1 MVPALRKILIIN
13 PNSTRSMTNALKP
26 LVDSLG
32 YSSTQHTYFTAPSGP
47 TSINSEDDA
56 AESARHCLEP
66 LLPLLETHDAFLV
79 CCYSAHPLVGQ
90 LKARPEIAGRRKP
103 VTGIFEASISSSLQ
117 AIGPGERFGIVS
129 TGKVWEATLREA
141 VDNYLGVEDNT
152 EGSAAFAGV
161 QTTGL
166 NATEL
171 HDTSPVEVRSRMKKA
186 VARLLM
192 DDAGGPV
199 GAVCLGCAGMAGFD
213 DMVREA
219 AIETLGHGQGSK
231 VRIVD
236 GVVAGVTWL
245 EGALRSGMSNLVIR
259 KHTMATT
266 ETKTKTFKSHPIE
279 SWDDGMSPIYTH
291 LHPLLLL
298 GLFYYQFPSLVEKPV
313 DTLPQTALG
322 VATLQLVY
330 LCICIPGS
338 NQAQLPQRGKKKGKM
353 TQNHQGDTGIG
364 AKLVPGILSLILAV
378 TLGAPLIAIV
388 LILFGA
394 PLTTHQAHTLYC
406 GLHISLLAAYPLFY
420 VHGVDAAKWIE
431 VGALAAP
438 IDEVFGATVG
448 TLIGAWVG
456 AIPIP
461 LDWDREWQKWPVTI
475 LAGAYIGYA
484 VGKVVGGSLL
494 KGSKIKIA

>member
-47 TSINSEDDA
+47 ASINNEDDA

-103 VTGIFEASISSSLQ
+103 VTGIFEASVSSSLQ

-171 HDTSPVEVRSRMKKA
+171 HDTSPVEVRNRMKKA

-245 EGALRSGMSNLVIR
+245 EGALRSGM
-259 KHTMATT
+259 
-266 ETKTKTFKSHPIE
+266 
-279 SWDDGMSPIYTH
+279 
-291 LHPLLLL
+291 
-298 GLFYYQFPSLVEKPV
+298 
-313 DTLPQTALG
+313 
-322 VATLQLVY
+322 
-330 LCICIPGS
+330 
-338 NQAQLPQRGKKKGKM
+338 
-353 TQNHQGDTGIG
+353 
-364 AKLVPGILSLILAV
+364 
-378 TLGAPLIAIV
+378 
-388 LILFGA
+388 
-394 PLTTHQAHTLYC
+394 
-406 GLHISLLAAYPLFY
+406 
-420 VHGVDAAKWIE
+420 
-431 VGALAAP
+431 
-438 IDEVFGATVG
+438 
-448 TLIGAWVG
+448 
-456 AIPIP
+456 
-461 LDWDREWQKWPVTI
+461 
-475 LAGAYIGYA
+475 
-484 VGKVVGGSLL
+484 
-494 KGSKIKIA
+494 

>member
-1 MVPALRKILIIN
+1 MVIATFKRIIYIRLFRAVRNTRISPIGMYLAYKGTGLGDEPYNGNARPTDIVGNPKNVRSVTAEVGHVAELMRMQEETQLHSSQLPSHSSLYLSGVFRSHPLLKSTSRKSGCRNSGDVRLEPKRSVFAASWSFISTLPLTLHFFSKAIVTNDKMVPALRKILIIN

-47 TSINSEDDA
+47 ASINNEDDA

-90 LKARPEIAGRRKP
+90 LKARPEVAGRRKP

-186 VARLLM
+186 VATLLM

-245 EGALRSGMSNLVIR
+245 EGALRSGILPTCMEDASNV
-259 KHTMATT
+259 
-266 ETKTKTFKSHPIE
+266 S
-279 SWDDGMSPIYTH
+279 D
-291 LHPLLLL
+291 
-298 GLFYYQFPSLVEKPV
+298 V
-313 DTLPQTALG
+313 
-322 VATLQLVY
+322 
-330 LCICIPGS
+330 
-338 NQAQLPQRGKKKGKM
+338 
-353 TQNHQGDTGIG
+353 
-364 AKLVPGILSLILAV
+364 
-378 TLGAPLIAIV
+378 
-388 LILFGA
+388 
-394 PLTTHQAHTLYC
+394 
-406 GLHISLLAAYPLFY
+406 
-420 VHGVDAAKWIE
+420 
-431 VGALAAP
+431 
-438 IDEVFGATVG
+438 
-448 TLIGAWVG
+448 
-456 AIPIP
+456 
-461 LDWDREWQKWPVTI
+461 
-475 LAGAYIGYA
+475 YIGLCSER
-484 VGKVVGGSLL
+484 G
-494 KGSKIKIA
+494 

>member
-47 TSINSEDDA
+47 ASINNEDDA

-103 VTGIFEASISSSLQ
+103 VTGIFEASVSSSLQ

-129 TGKVWEATLREA
+129 TGKVWEGTLREA

-171 HDTSPVEVRSRMKKA
+171 HELSPVSVRSRMKKA
-186 VARLLM
+186 VARLLI

-213 DMVREA
+213 DIVREA

-231 VRIVD
+231 
-236 GVVAGVTWL
+236 
-245 EGALRSGMSNLVIR
+245 
-259 KHTMATT
+259 AT
-266 ETKTKTFKSHPIE
+266 KSHPIE
-279 SWDDGMSPIYTH
+279 SWDDGLSPVYTH

-298 GLFYYQFPSLVEKPV
+298 GLFYYQFPALVEKPV
-313 DTLPQTALG
+313 ETLPQLAMG
-322 VATLQLVY
+322 VAALQLLY

-338 NQAQLPQRGKKKGKM
+338 NHAQLPQRGKKKGKV
-353 TQNHQGDTGIG
+353 TPNHQGDTGFG
-364 AKLVPGILSLILAV
+364 AKLVPGILSLILAI
-378 TLGAPLIAIV
+378 TLGAPIIAIILV
-388 LILFGA
+388 LFGA
-394 PLTTHQAHTLYC
+394 PLTSHQIHTLYC

-420 VHGVDAAKWIE
+420 VHGVDAAKWTE

-456 AIPIP
+456 AVPIP

-475 LAGAYIGYA
+475 LAGAYVGYA
-484 VGKVVGGSLL
+484 VGKIVGGTLL

>member
-26 LVDSLG
+26 LADSLG

-47 TSINSEDDA
+47 TSINNEDDA

-322 VATLQLVY
+322 VAALQLVY

-364 AKLVPGILSLILAV
+364 AKLV
-378 TLGAPLIAIV
+378 
-388 LILFGA
+388 
-394 PLTTHQAHTLYC
+394 
-406 GLHISLLAAYPLFY
+406 
-420 VHGVDAAKWIE
+420 
-431 VGALAAP
+431 
-438 IDEVFGATVG
+438 
-448 TLIGAWVG
+448 
-456 AIPIP
+456 
-461 LDWDREWQKWPVTI
+461 
-475 LAGAYIGYA
+475 
-484 VGKVVGGSLL
+484 
-494 KGSKIKIA
+494 